1 MSNQSKDSFVNSV
14 LLTVSSFNSS
24 FSSSISSSCSNF
36 SNNNDNFDISSISST
51 GISGHDGVVYVNNND
66 IDQKLKVIFS
76 NIDSLSNKHSELL
89 AFLAIKKPHVIGL
102 CEVFPKNIPWIKLV
116 YLTFHLADTTKE

>member
-76 NIDSLSNKHSELL
+76 NIDSLSNKHS
-89 AFLAIKKPHVIGL
+89 
-102 CEVFPKNIPWIKLV
+102 
-116 YLTFHLADTTKE
+116 